1 MNEHHLSLPDEIQT
15 ALKIHDEY
23 KQTYL
28 SIRER
33 FEGLRA
39 REEKHR
45 KTSGAAE
52 QQAMLDGA
60 TWRKLFR
67 ESDGVLTK
75 DIRNFKRQELDSR
88 ELALEYACLAGEL
101 QPAMELCQIDTYEA
115 RERYL
120 SSRETAF
127 ALYGDHCLTTSATA
141 LFALPEAEAF
151 LKVLQRKKLI
161 IQRDIEKDAFYQEA
175 TFSDEKK
182 AVSSEKAR
190 RLGEALFGFIDRA
203 SAALSVDD
211 NAVWKALSIVPR
223 DDFTTG
229 EKELKSPIYRARR
242 RSELNAM
249 IEQHTQTQTS

>member
-1 MNEHHLSLPDEIQT
+1 MNEHHLSLPDKIQA
-15 ALKIHDEY
+15 ALKIHDEN
-23 KQTYL
+23 KKAYL

-33 FEGLRA
+33 FAGLRA

-45 KTSGAAE
+45 KTASAAE
-52 QQAMLDGA
+52 QQAMLDGS

-101 QPAMELCQIDTYEA
+101 QPEMEVSQIDTYEA

-127 ALYGDHCLTTSATA
+127 ALYGDHCLTTSATS
-141 LFALPEAEAF
+141 LFALPEAKAF
-151 LKVLQRKKLI
+151 LKALQRKKLI

-175 TFSDEKK
+175 TFNDDQL
-182 AVSSEKAR
+182 AVSSEQAR
-190 RLGEALFGFIDRA
+190 RLGEVLFGFIDRA

-211 NAVWKALSIVPR
+211 NTVWQALSIVPR

-249 IEQHTQTQTS
+249 IEQHTETQTS

>member
-15 ALKIHDEY
+15 ALKIHDEN

-28 SIRER
+28 SVRER

-45 KTSGAAE
+45 KTAGAAE

-101 QPAMELCQIDTYEA
+101 QPEMELCQIDTYEA

-127 ALYGDHCLTTSATA
+127 ALYGDHCLTTSATS
-141 LFALPEAEAF
+141 LFALPEAKAF
-151 LKVLQRKKLI
+151 LKALQHKKII
-161 IQRDIEKDAFYQEA
+161 IQRDIKKDAYYREVPFY
-175 TFSDEKK
+175 DETK
-182 AVSSEKAR
+182 AVSSEEAR
-190 RLGEALFGFIDRA
+190 RLGEVLFSFIDQART
-203 SAALSVDD
+203 ALSTEDD
-211 NAVWKALSIVPR
+211 AIWQSLAVVPR

-229 EKELKSPIYRARR
+229 EQELKNLIYRTRR

-249 IEQHTQTQTS
+249 IEGQAQTLTS

>member
-1 MNEHHLSLPDEIQT
+1 MC
-15 ALKIHDEY
+15 
-23 KQTYL
+23 
-28 SIRER
+28 IRDR
-33 FEGLRA
+33 
-39 REEKHR
+39 
-45 KTSGAAE
+45 
-52 QQAMLDGA
+52 
-60 TWRKLFR
+60 
-67 ESDGVLTK
+67 
-75 DIRNFKRQELDSR
+75 
-88 ELALEYACLAGEL
+88 
-101 QPAMELCQIDTYEA
+101 
-115 RERYL
+115 RYL

-141 LFALPEAEAF
+141 LFALLEAEAF
-151 LKVLQRKKLI
+151 LKALQRKKLI
-161 IQRDIEKDAFYQEA
+161 IQRDIEKDTFYQEA

-182 AVSSEKAR
+182 AVSSEEAR

-211 NAVWKALSIVPR
+211 NAVWQALSIVPH